1 MENNTQAQAE
11 TFARIKVV
19 GVGGAGCNAIN
30 RMIAEGIQGIE
41 FVAVNTDGQALLQS
55 SAQTRVRIGDK
66 ITRGLGAGGI
76 PEMGKKAAEE
86 SADELYAVLKGSDMI
101 FVTAG
106 MGGGT
111 GTGAAPIITQI
122 GKEVGALSIGVVTR
136 PFMFEGAHRMQSAEA
151 GIQNLKKIA
160 DTLIVIPND
169 RLLQIVDKRASLKDA
184 FRVADDVL
192 RQGVQ
197 GISELIT
204 VPGLINLDF
213 ADIRTIMSEGGAALM
228 AVGRASGEERA
239 TKAAEMAISSE
250 LLDITIDGAHGILF
264 NVTGG
269 ESLTLFEVNQ
279 AAAIIKETAHP
290 DVNLI
295 FGAVIDPS
303 MGDEIRLTV
312 IATGFDSTSMHARSQ
327 RTRFTSAL
335 NSGSK
340 QTSQSENME
349 TSVRRSLAEFG
360 SQLYNTDEIEV
371 PAFLRNLQI
380 KN

>member
-66 ITRGLGAGGI
+66 ITRGLGAGGV

-101 FVTAG
+101 FITAG

-151 GIQNLKKIA
+151 GIQNLKKVA

-228 AVGRASGEERA
+228 AVGQASGEDRA

-264 NVTGG
+264 NITGG

-295 FGAVIDPS
+295 FGAVIDPA
-303 MGDEIRLTV
+303 MGDDIRLTV

-335 NSGSK
+335 NSGSREA
-340 QTSQSENME
+340 SQSENME
-349 TSVRRSLAEFG
+349 TPVRRSMAEFG

-371 PAFLRNLQI
+371 PAFLRNLQT

>member
-66 ITRGLGAGGI
+66 ITRGLGAGGV

-101 FVTAG
+101 FITAG

-151 GIQNLKKIA
+151 GIQNLKKVA

-228 AVGRASGEERA
+228 AVGHASGEDRA
-239 TKAAEMAISSE
+239 TKAAEMAITSE

-264 NVTGG
+264 NITGG

-295 FGAVIDPS
+295 FGAVIDPA
-303 MGDEIRLTV
+303 MGDDIRLTV

-327 RTRFTSAL
+327 RTRFASAL
-335 NSGSK
+335 NSGSREA
-340 QTSQSENME
+340 SQSESME
-349 TSVRRSLAEFG
+349 TPVRRSLAEFG

>member
-1 MENNTQAQAE
+1 MNNQEQPQAE
-11 TFARIKVV
+11 SFARIKVV
-19 GVGGAGCNAIN
+19 GVGGAGCNAVN

-55 SAQTRVRIGDK
+55 NAQTRVRIGDK
-66 ITRGLGAGGI
+66 STRGLGAGGI

-86 SADELYAVLKGSDMI
+86 SADELYAVLKGADMV

-111 GTGAAPIITQI
+111 GTGASSIIAQI
-122 GKEVGALSIGVVTR
+122 AKEVNALTIGVVTR
-136 PFMFEGAHRMQSAEA
+136 PFTFEGSHRMQAAEG
-151 GIQNLKKIA
+151 GIQTLKKQA

-169 RLLQIVDKRASLKDA
+169 RLLQIVDKRATLQDA
-184 FRVADDVL
+184 FKVADDVL
-192 RQGVQ
+192 RQGIQ

-213 ADIRTIMSEGGAALM
+213 ADVRTIMSEGGAALM
-228 AVGRASGEERA
+228 AVGRATGDDRA
-239 TKAAEMAISSE
+239 RKAAEMAISSE
-250 LLDITIDGAHGILF
+250 LLDITIDGARGILF

-269 ESLTLFEVNQ
+269 EGLTLFEVNQ

-303 MGDEIRLTV
+303 LGEEIRLTV
-312 IATGFDSTSMHARSQ
+312 IATGFDSTSMRSRMQ
-327 RTRFTSAL
+327 RTRFSSAVGKTSA
-335 NSGSK
+335 GEEKFEK
-340 QTSQSENME
+340 QENPA
-349 TSVRRSLAEFG
+349 RRDLAEIG
-360 SQLYNTDEIEV
+360 SHLINTDEIEV
-371 PAFLRNLQI
+371 PAFLRNRHS
-380 KN
+380 N

>member
-1 MENNTQAQAE
+1 MENNTQSQAE

-66 ITRGLGAGGI
+66 ITRGLGAGGV

-122 GKEVGALSIGVVTR
+122 GKEVGALAIGVVTR
-136 PFMFEGAHRMQSAEA
+136 PFMFEGSHRMQSAEA
-151 GIQNLKKIA
+151 GIQNLKKVA

-228 AVGRASGEERA
+228 AVGQASGEDRA

-303 MGDEIRLTV
+303 MGDDIRLTV

-335 NSGSK
+335 NSGSREAN
-340 QTSQSENME
+340 QSENTE
-349 TSVRRSLAEFG
+349 TPVRRSLAEFG

-371 PAFLRNLQI
+371 PAFLRSLQN

>member
-66 ITRGLGAGGI
+66 ITRGLGAGGV

-151 GIQNLKKIA
+151 GIQNLKKVA

-228 AVGRASGEERA
+228 AVGHASGEDRA

-264 NVTGG
+264 NITGG

-295 FGAVIDPS
+295 FGAVIDPA
-303 MGDEIRLTV
+303 MGDDIRLTV

-335 NSGSK
+335 NSGSREA
-340 QTSQSENME
+340 SQSENME
-349 TSVRRSLAEFG
+349 TPARRSMAEFG

-371 PAFLRNLQI
+371 PAFLRNLQT